1 MCAGSQVCCTSFIHG
16 CRHPELDS
24 RVVLAMSVPGNC
36 PPLLSRHA
44 CSQLMSVGSQ
54 HRLRQAQCHFHLR
67 LSWQLGSSWT
77 DVLPLCTP
85 ALKHVDVS
93 DIFLSGKDQRGIS
106 CFSVGSACRPSCT
119 DMPRNKSCKP
129 SLLTAVRTISSS
141 SPVDL
146 TERDQDSAS
155 REINMLYGPNRWPQ
169 KTAGVL
175 MVIWDQQWQVSSNKT
190 CINLN
195 CSKSKTRICA
205 EQWIKASPLSLT
217 ASMQTSLS
225 LDRPGVGVKK

>member
-1 MCAGSQVCCTSFIHG
+1 
-16 CRHPELDS
+16 
-24 RVVLAMSVPGNC
+24 
-36 PPLLSRHA
+36 
-44 CSQLMSVGSQ
+44 
-54 HRLRQAQCHFHLR
+54 
-67 LSWQLGSSWT
+67 
-77 DVLPLCTP
+77 
-85 ALKHVDVS
+85 
-93 DIFLSGKDQRGIS
+93 
-106 CFSVGSACRPSCT
+106 
-119 DMPRNKSCKP
+119 
-129 SLLTAVRTISSS
+129 
-141 SPVDL
+141 
-146 TERDQDSAS
+146 
-155 REINMLYGPNRWPQ
+155 MLYGPNRWPQ

>member
-1 MCAGSQVCCTSFIHG
+1 
-16 CRHPELDS
+16 
-24 RVVLAMSVPGNC
+24 MSGNC

-54 HRLRQAQCHFHLR
+54 HRLWQAQCHFHLR

-85 ALKHVDVS
+85 TLKHVDVS
-93 DIFLSGKDQRGIS
+93 DIFLSGNDQRGIS

-146 TERDQDSAS
+146 TERD
-155 REINMLYGPNRWPQ
+155 P
-169 KTAGVL
+169 KTQRPVKNSHAL
-175 MVIWDQQWQVSSNKT
+175 RAK
-190 CINLN
+190 
-195 CSKSKTRICA
+195 
-205 EQWIKASPLSLT
+205 SLT
-217 ASMQTSLS
+217 SKDSRCPYGDLGSAMASVIKYHQIKLI
-225 LDRPGVGVKK
+225 